1 MIAMLK
7 HFANLTCLSFLLA
20 ARFAFASWPGAILAL
35 VVLCTASVLFLI
47 VALSR
52 HKKAGSGCVQ
62 FIGLN
67 GTAHGVLN
75 PKGYVI
81 VNGDMW
87 PAISVDARNVLDGER
102 VRVIGAN
109 SIRLEVGVTTA
120 APSYKQD

>member
-1 MIAMLK
+1 MSAMLK
-7 HFANLTCLSFLLA
+7 PFANSTGLVFLLA
-20 ARFAFASWPGAILAL
+20 ARFAFASWTGAILAL
-35 VVLCTASVLFLI
+35 VVLCTVSVLLLI

-62 FIGLN
+62 LIGLN

-87 PAISVDARNVLDGER
+87 PAIAVDARQVLDGEN
-102 VRVIGAN
+102 VHVIGAT
-109 SIRLEVGVTTA
+109 SIRLEVGVVTA
-120 APSYKQD
+120 SLSVKQD